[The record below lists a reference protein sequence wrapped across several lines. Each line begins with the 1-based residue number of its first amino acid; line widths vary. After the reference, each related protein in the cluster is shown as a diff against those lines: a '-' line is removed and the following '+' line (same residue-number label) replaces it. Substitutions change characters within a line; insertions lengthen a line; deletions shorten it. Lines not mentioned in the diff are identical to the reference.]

1 MRNRTARCHTMD
13 FLHGVH
19 RVEQR
24 LALGDELLGL
34 LFVEGFAV
42 ECRIFQQGNHLRCQ
56 GITLAADRTEL
67 TFEIGIA
74 AVIGRAATL

>member
-1 MRNRTARCHTMD
+1 MRNRTARCRSMD
-13 FLHGVH
+13 FLQGVH
-19 RVEQR
+19 FVEQR

-34 LFVEGFAV
+34 LIVEGFAV

-67 TFEIGIA
+67 IFETGIGG
-74 AVIGRAATL
+74 VIGRAATL